1 MRVWMGASLLVLGL
15 LAPVGGQAAENVQ
28 NRLDR
33 IERRLVGL
41 EGQLEGFGGADSRA
55 PVDQAAVS
63 AKLGQMEEDN
73 AKMYGAIEELGRSVE
88 LLAKKIDNV
97 IKDVDLRLQDLEK
110 KSTAQ

>member
-1 MRVWMGASLLVLGL
+1 MRLLLVLGL
-15 LAPVGGQAAENVQ
+15 VTLACTAPHWAAASENVQ

-41 EGQLEGFGGADSRA
+41 EGQLEGGSVAKA

-110 KSTAQ
+110 KSIAQ